1 MFRAIVI
8 YSTENREQLSAPC
21 QHATIFYVRV
31 SLPSNTLFR
40 SVTIAPWLVPNW
52 NQLEP
57 IGTNWNQPFQCV
69 FSVWCRL
76 HGCKASRLHASWPA
90 LAIWGWL
97 CSRTKNSDL
106 WNRLNVN
113 VDFFHVVNLHCRIVL
128 VVGCCALEYF
138 IVGTF
143 SRNAPKWQM
152 QVRSWFFLSGQY
164 IIFILGLCVLLRHLL
179 WQSPWLLW
187 ACCGKFE
194 MAFQAWAFLDGLGV
208 KLLPQRRGIP
218 DCHKG
223 VLESELPGSFESSSA
238 RGSKEEQPNGF
249 VSSTRNPIPNHIAGA
264 TLPGLGAAA
273 ILF

>member
-1 MFRAIVI
+1 MI

-21 QHATIFYVRV
+21 QHATIFYVRF

-40 SVTIAPWLVPNW
+40 SVTIAPWLVTNW

-113 VDFFHVVNLHCRIVL
+113 VDFFQTSKGLTVPQPRQPMHCSKSSLQDCISCR
-128 VVGCCALEYF
+128 
-138 IVGTF
+138 
-143 SRNAPKWQM
+143 M
-152 QVRSWFFLSGQY
+152 
-164 IIFILGLCVLLRHLL
+164 LR
-179 WQSPWLLW
+179 
-187 ACCGKFE
+187 
-194 MAFQAWAFLDGLGV
+194 AWVFH
-208 KLLPQRRGIP
+208 RG
-218 DCHKG
+218 H
-223 VLESELPGSFESSSA
+223 F
-238 RGSKEEQPNGF
+238 
-249 VSSTRNPIPNHIAGA
+249 
-264 TLPGLGAAA
+264 
-273 ILF
+273 